1 MTAVLDGFRLPPRHA
16 ASGCGEDDVRVQL
29 FLGFSAFLQAA
40 QPGNLAAAPATLTS
54 NLEAAPVFRPFLDK
68 MWQSS
73 PTFRE
78 QCRRLGAET
87 GLRVSVLLEDR
98 PGRTLSFHA
107 RTVLSRKD
115 GSLVTAQVYLKPELE
130 AAELIAHELEHI
142 LEQLDG
148 VDLKAQAGNGIVWKS
163 GDDTFETQRAIEAGR
178 RVAREVTGSGAGGF
192 PSGLDETATSR
203 VATVAQRDRD
213 AAPTSARSAR
223 VSGSGRHIVFVSF
236 AQLADADRNQLRDV
250 YVHDLGTGQYTLES
264 VAPGGASGNGESVS
278 PGISNDGRYVVFESA
293 AGNLTDTPFPSGVFH
308 VFLRDREKGTTRLLT
323 TNANGEPANGLSG
336 NPVISA
342 DGTAVAFESVATDL
356 IATHESARITVG
368 IYLIQLPSGVR
379 TRLDVTSAGRASVGP
394 SASPAISADGR
405 FSAFVSKV
413 DLTCGQA
420 SACVTEP
427 SDENGIADI
436 YLRDAQTGTT
446 KRVTRSYSGGDPD
459 GPSYDP
465 AISGDGRHLTF
476 VSEASNLTRDQI
488 KRTAHIY
495 VQDLATGITEL
506 VTRTPG
512 GRPAN
517 GPSLHPTLSHDG
529 SRIAFQSLA
538 CNLVCEGKCHDK
550 RTDINLLWDVFVY
563 DRSTRRTTWVS
574 TDIREDWMENS
585 RAPSLDGTG
594 HVVAFGSRHPINGRD
609 EGRDEDMYVYRL
621 R

>member
-1 MTAVLDGFRLPPRHA
+1 MRIR
-16 ASGCGEDDVRVQL
+16 
-29 FLGFSAFLQAA
+29 FLALSSFFFLCTGLA
-40 QPGNLAAAPATLTS
+40 GLAAAPVGLPP
-54 NLEAAPVFRPFLDK
+54 NLEAAPVFRPFLEK

-73 PTFRE
+73 PTFRR
-78 QCRRLGAET
+78 QCSRLAAGT
-87 GLRVSVLLEDR
+87 GLRVRVLVEDR
-98 PGRTLSFHA
+98 PGRALSVDA
-107 RTVLSRKD
+107 RTVLTHQD
-115 GSLVTAQVYLKPELE
+115 GSLTVAHVYLKPSLN
-130 AAELIAHELEHI
+130 AAELIAHEIEHI

-148 VDLKAQAGNGIVWKS
+148 VDLKAQAGNGAVWKS
-163 GDDTFETQRAIEAGR
+163 GDEEFETRRAIEAGR
-178 RVAREVTGSGAGGF
+178 RVA
-192 PSGLDETATSR
+192 DEIRLSSAVSNVRDRPPENYAHLLT
-203 VATVAQRDRD
+203 TVVQQDRD
-213 AAPTSARSAR
+213 AAPSSVRSAR
-223 VSGSGRHIVFVSF
+223 VSGSGRYVVFISSARLVE
-236 AQLADADRNQLRDV
+236 ADRNQFRDV
-250 YVHDLGTGQYTLES
+250 YVLDLTTGQVTLES
-264 VAPGGASGNGESVS
+264 VGPGASPGNGESVS
-278 PGISNDGRYVVFESA
+278 PDISQDGRYVVFESA

-342 DGTAVAFESVATDL
+342 DGTAVAFESVSTDL
-356 IATHESARITVG
+356 IATHESTRSTVG
-368 IYLIQLPSGVR
+368 IYLIQLPSGLR

-427 SDENGIADI
+427 SDKNGIADI
-436 YLRDAQTGTT
+436 YLRDTQTGTT

-495 VQDLATGITEL
+495 VQDVATGITEL

-517 GPSLHPTLSHDG
+517 GPSLRPALSHDG
-529 SRIAFQSLA
+529 SRVAFQSLA
-538 CNLVCEGKCHDK
+538 CNLVCEGKCQGGQP
-550 RTDINLLWDVFVY
+550 DINLLWDVFVY
-563 DRSTRRTTWVS
+563 DRSTRHTTQVS
-574 TDIREDWMENS
+574 TDIGEEWMENS
-585 RAPSLDGTG
+585 RAPSLDDSG
-594 HVVAFGSRHPINGRD
+594 HVLAFGSRHPINGRD
-609 EGRDEDMYVYRL
+609 EGRDENLYVYRL

>member
-1 MTAVLDGFRLPPRHA
+1 MRIR
-16 ASGCGEDDVRVQL
+16 
-29 FLGFSAFLQAA
+29 FLALSSFFFVCTGLA
-40 QPGNLAAAPATLTS
+40 GLAAAPVGLPP
-54 NLEAAPVFRPFLDK
+54 NLEAAPVFRPFLEK

-73 PTFRE
+73 PTFRR
-78 QCRRLGAET
+78 QCSRLAAGT
-87 GLRVSVLLEDR
+87 GLRVRVLVEDR
-98 PGRTLSFHA
+98 PGRALSVDA
-107 RTVLSRKD
+107 RTVLTHQD
-115 GSLVTAQVYLKPELE
+115 GSLTVAHVYLKPSLN
-130 AAELIAHELEHI
+130 AAELIAHEIEHI

-148 VDLKAQAGNGIVWKS
+148 VDLKAQAGNGAVWKS
-163 GDDTFETQRAIEAGR
+163 GDEEFETRRAIEAGR
-178 RVAREVTGSGAGGF
+178 RVA
-192 PSGLDETATSR
+192 DEIRLSSAVSNVRDRPPENYAHLLT
-203 VATVAQRDRD
+203 TVVQQDRD
-213 AAPTSARSAR
+213 AAPSSVRSAR
-223 VSGSGRHIVFVSF
+223 VSGSGRYVVFISSARLVE
-236 AQLADADRNQLRDV
+236 ADRNQFRDV
-250 YVHDLGTGQYTLES
+250 YVLDLTTGQVTLES
-264 VAPGGASGNGESVS
+264 VGPGASPGNGESVS
-278 PGISNDGRYVVFESA
+278 PDISQDGRYVVFESA

-342 DGTAVAFESVATDL
+342 DGTAVAFESVSTDL
-356 IATHESARITVG
+356 IATHESTRSTVG
-368 IYLIQLPSGVR
+368 IYLIQLPSGLR

-427 SDENGIADI
+427 SDKNGIADI
-436 YLRDAQTGTT
+436 YLRDTQTGTT

-476 VSEASNLTRDQI
+476 VSEASNLTRDRI
-488 KRTAHIY
+488 KRAAHIY
-495 VQDLATGITEL
+495 VQDLGTGITEL

-517 GPSLHPTLSHDG
+517 GPSLRPALSHDG
-529 SRIAFQSLA
+529 SRVAFQSLA
-538 CNLVCEGKCHDK
+538 CNLVCEGKCQGGQP
-550 RTDINLLWDVFVY
+550 DINLLWDVFVY
-563 DRSTRRTTWVS
+563 NRSTRRTTWVS

-594 HVVAFGSRHPINGRD
+594 HVVAFGSRHPINERD